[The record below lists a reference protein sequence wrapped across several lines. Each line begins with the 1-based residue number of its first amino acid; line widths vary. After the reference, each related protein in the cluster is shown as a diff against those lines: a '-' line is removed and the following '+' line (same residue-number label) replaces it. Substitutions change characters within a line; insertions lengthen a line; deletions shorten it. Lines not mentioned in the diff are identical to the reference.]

1 MKKIRILSVDGGGIR
16 GIIPG
21 TILAQLE
28 KMLQDLSG
36 DTNRKLADC
45 FDMIAGTSTGGILSC
60 LYLTPGENGTPKFTA
75 MDALNLYLQKGHKI
89 FDRTLVEK
97 ILSGG
102 GIIHEKYS
110 EEPIYELLTEYFGD
124 ETIDHFI
131 KPSLITAY
139 DITDR
144 KAIFFTSADA
154 RRNSMYNFYIRDAAR
169 ATSAAPT
176 YFSPAHIESMNGQLY
191 TLVDGGMFANNP
203 ALCAYAEARK
213 TEFSKLLNDP
223 EKTDRPTAKDMIIV
237 SLGTGS
243 VRKRY
248 HYSDFKSAGQIK
260 WLEPVIDILMSGN
273 SETVAY
279 QLTQMYLTL
288 EPEFQNNYYRLE
300 PDLKEACSE
309 MDIATEENVANLYQ
323 AGLTYVRDNINQL
336 ERIARNIL
344 EHD

>member
-1 MKKIRILSVDGGGIR
+1 MKKIRILCVDGGGIR
-16 GIIPG
+16 GVIPG
-21 TILAQLE
+21 TILAELE
-28 KMLQDLSG
+28 KILQKFSG
-36 DTNRKLADC
+36 STDRKLGDF

-60 LYLTPGENGTPKFTA
+60 LYLMPGENGTAKYTA
-75 MDALNLYLQKGHKI
+75 AEALDLYLTNGHTI

-110 EEPIYELLTEYFGD
+110 EDPIYGLLSDYFGE
-124 ETIDHFI
+124 ETIDRFI

-144 KAIFFTSADA
+144 KAVFFTSADA
-154 RRNSMYNFYIRDAAR
+154 RGDAMNNFKIKDAAR

-176 YFSPAHIESMNGQLY
+176 YFSPAHIHSMNGQLY

-213 TEFSKLLNDP
+213 TEFSKFLNDP
-223 EKTDRPTAKDMIIV
+223 EKTDKPTAKDMIIV

-248 HYSDFKSAGQIK
+248 HYGDFKSAGQIK
-260 WLEPVIDILMSGN
+260 WLEPVIDILMSAN

-288 EPEFQNNYYRLE
+288 DPEFKNNYYRIE

-309 MDIATEENVANLYQ
+309 MDIATKENIDNLYQ
-323 AGLTYVRDNINQL
+323 AGLTYVHDNIKQL
-336 ERIARNIL
+336 ERIAHNIL